1 MLSPAY
7 VEIRDALAQV
17 PYVAHIENQNDYEQ
31 ALELMDQLV
40 DDYDTNRL
48 LIEILAASIER
59 WEDQSEEFSDFN
71 AAVAETDRGI
81 AVLKTLMAQHGL
93 GVADLP
99 ELGSKGNVS
108 KILNGAEGKK
118 LTRKHMEALGKRFGV
133 SPVLFF

>member
-1 MLSPAY
+1 MLSPAF

-17 PYVAHIENQNDYEQ
+17 PFLAHIETQGDYQQ
-31 ALELMDQLV
+31 ALEMMDQLV
-40 DDYDTNRL
+40 DDYDANKL

-59 WEDQSEEFSDFN
+59 WEDKAAEFSDFN
-71 AAVAETDRGI
+71 ATVAATDRGV

-108 KILNGAEGKK
+108 KILNGAEGKN
-118 LTRKHMEALGKRFGV
+118 
-133 SPVLFF
+133 